1 MGMWTGI
8 SQGFDAAEAKKT
20 EDRKIKLAEEQ
31 FAEGKRQTRLEML
44 LKYGEDSKESTKTAK
59 TKASEI
65 KRLTLIGLPKEVAL
79 FLSASGEGAEL
90 LKQYDKVAVDKRSKD
105 WLKSLTKK
113 VENYL
118 GDEANAENFAKAFKA
133 SVLSGEDLSDPAGQE
148 ASLIQSIYAA
158 TTTEDFKNLDEQ
170 LIEVLTS
177 TKGTDTAV
185 SVDPVGIR
193 YSGMVALPAAR
204 LKQIEAEIV
213 KRVSPSFGGF
223 FQGTDPEGNPILNP
237 EITEVGGLGAVEF
250 RNYIDQGLQSVKK
263 GLQSADS
270 SLSEQELIQNAA
282 DAIKTYSNTVTPPG
296 TDVIKTEEGSL
307 NSIPPLTNTAPIN
320 SPAPINESFQERLD
334 RINQERLD
342 RTKAGR

>member
-8 SQGFDAAEAKKT
+8 SQGLDASDAKKT
-20 EDRKIKLAEEQ
+20 EERRLKLAEDQ
-31 FAEGKRQTRLEML
+31 FTEGKRQTRLEML
-44 LKYGEDSKESTKTAK
+44 LKYSEDSKESTKKAK

-65 KRLTLIGLPKEVAL
+65 NRLTLIGLPKEVAL
-79 FLSASGEGAEL
+79 FLSASGEGTEL
-90 LKQYDKVAVDKRSKD
+90 LEQYDKVAVDKRSQD

-113 VENYL
+113 VESYL

-170 LIEVLTS
+170 LINILTS
-177 TKGTDTAV
+177 DKATDTAV

-213 KRVSPSFGGF
+213 RRVSPSFGGF
-223 FQGTDPEGNPILNP
+223 FEGTDPEGNPILNP
-237 EITEVGGLGAVEF
+237 EITEVGGVGAVEF
-250 RNYIDQGLQSVKK
+250 RNYIDQGLQSVKE

-270 SLSEQELIQNAA
+270 TLSEQDLIQNAA
-282 DAIKTYSNTVTPPG
+282 DVIKTYANTGTPTG
-296 TDVIKTEEGSL
+296 TGVIRTEEDALDSM
-307 NSIPPLTNTAPIN
+307 PPARPANPIN
-320 SPAPINESFQERLD
+320 SPTPINESFQERLA
-334 RINQERLD
+334 RIKR
-342 RTKAGR
+342 GG